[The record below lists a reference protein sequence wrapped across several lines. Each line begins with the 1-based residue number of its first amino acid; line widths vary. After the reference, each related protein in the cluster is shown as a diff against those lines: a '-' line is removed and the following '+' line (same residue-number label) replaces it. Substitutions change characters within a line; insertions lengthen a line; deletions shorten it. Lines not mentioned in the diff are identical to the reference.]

1 MEVRGIVKKYSKKEI
16 LEQLKQH
23 YLKNPKMTMKSFAK
37 DKSVCSPKI
46 IINRFGSWNKGLL
59 EAGIK
64 IN

>member
-46 IINRFGSWNKGLL
+46 IINRF
-59 EAGIK
+59 
-64 IN
+64 